1 MSTLNLKNLTGSTLA
16 MPGIIRRERLL
27 GLLRNN
33 IDKNLILVYS
43 PPGYGKTA
51 LIKNFVD
58 DQDWRYAWLNASEG
72 AAHIYSFFR
81 NLILAL
87 KELNSSFGNNTL
99 QIIESRRE
107 KNQLT
112 KNIKLIAG
120 ELVKTF
126 TTEFKAQFKE
136 DIILVIDEMENI
148 EDTKWALEIFNE
160 LIKNIPSNMHLV
172 LVTRQLPDF
181 DFIKLIQK
189 DELLKIGME
198 DLIFRF
204 DEIIDLTKNIY
215 SLEYSEKEIKI
226 LETNLG
232 GWITGIQLILQS
244 FGKDLSNLKIDY
256 QLIPENIFNIL
267 INQTFE
273 NLDDN
278 FKEFMLKSSIMDHF
292 DAKVCNSVF
301 SIENSGEII
310 NSLISKNLI
319 TKNEPVFTGNGSST
333 EYNYPVL
340 MKKFLNSR
348 LYEKRTEDSINAI
361 LTTTA
366 KYYLDKNRNASAI
379 NYLMKAQDY
388 SAAVPLIVENFMSL
402 FNEGK
407 FEILWNWMKIL
418 ESETEIK
425 NPHIAFYLGAIYKFY
440 IGDLERAL
448 SYLEKAIEM
457 LPKDKDPNAFVKFY
471 ILKVGVELNL
481 GKIKQVIQELEGLLH
496 IQTTDDNK
504 AQILY
509 YLAYAYYQNAE
520 YDKTEKLLNNSLE
533 LSGNGV
539 RIGKQSDIYNLFG
552 HIELIKGNFIKSMAN
567 YERVLEGSPNVFNK
581 FETLCNLVLMS
592 SQNGKYPKAKEF
604 LARIDEMI
612 VNFPSPVFKIP
623 HLLAKQAY
631 MFESCSYDENI
642 KVLNEIN
649 RIAVSMNH
657 KIYIYLSSRLLS
669 DTYYYMRNEAKAA
682 EYYKIAE
689 ENLEPGNELEQVE
702 MKTTKAILFKE
713 SMNGTYEKTLLEADE
728 YYKSNDYLYSEAQTS
743 YRLAEYY
750 SAQGNFEN
758 AKKYLEKSLS
768 IASANGYES
777 YFVRSY
783 KFSPDLLNF
792 ANELKLYP
800 EFVRNIINL
809 SENK

>member
-16 MPGIIRRERLL
+16 KPGTIRRERLL

-43 PPGYGKTA
+43 PPGYGKTT
-51 LIKNFVD
+51 LIRNFVD

-107 KNQLT
+107 KSQLT

-148 EDTKWALEIFNE
+148 EDTKWAMEIFNE
-160 LIKNIPSNMHLV
+160 LIKTLPSNMHLV
-172 LVTRQLPDF
+172 IVTRQLPDF
-181 DFIKLIQK
+181 DFIRLIQK
-189 DELLKIGME
+189 DEILKIGME

-215 SLEYSEKEIKI
+215 SLDYSESEIKI
-226 LETNLG
+226 LENNLG

-244 FGKDLSNLKIDY
+244 FGKDLSHLKIDY

-273 NLDDN
+273 KLDDYL
-278 FKEFMLKSSIMDHF
+278 KEFMLKSSILDYF
-292 DAKVCNSVF
+292 DAKVCNNVF
-301 SIENSGEII
+301 SIDNSGEII
-310 NSLISKNLI
+310 NILISKNLI
-319 TKNEPVFTGNGSST
+319 TKNEPVFSGNGSST

-340 MKKFLNSR
+340 MKKFLSSR
-348 LYEKRTEDSINAI
+348 LYENRPEETINAI
-361 LTTTA
+361 LTNTA

-379 NYLMKAQDY
+379 NYLMKAKDY
-388 SAAVPLIVENFMSL
+388 SSAVPLIVENFMNL

-407 FEILWNWMKIL
+407 FEILWNWMNVL
-418 ESETEIK
+418 ESETEIR

-448 SYLEKAIEM
+448 SYLERAIEM
-457 LPKDKDPNAFVKFY
+457 LAKDKDPNAFVRFY
-471 ILKVGVELNL
+471 ILKAGVMLNL

-496 IQTTDDNK
+496 VQTTDDNK

-520 YDKTEKLLNNSLE
+520 YDKTEKLLVNTLD
-533 LSGNGV
+533 LSENGT
-539 RIGKQSDIYNLFG
+539 RINKQSDIYNLFG

-567 YERVLEGSPNVFNK
+567 YERVLEGNPNVFNK

-623 HLLAKQAY
+623 HLLAKQAHL
-631 MFESCSYDENI
+631 FESCSYEENI
-642 KVLNEIN
+642 KVLDEIY
-649 RIAVSMNH
+649 RIAASMNH
-657 KIYIYLSSRLLS
+657 KIYTYLSSRLLC

-689 ENLEPGNELEQVE
+689 ENLEPGNELEMVE

-713 SMNGTYEKTLLEADE
+713 SLNGTYEKTLLEADE
-728 YYKSNDYLYSEAQTS
+728 YYKSNNYLYSEAQTS

-750 SAQGNFEN
+750 SVQGNFEN

-792 ANELKLYP
+792 AVELKLYP
-800 EFVRNIINL
+800 EFVKNIINL